1 MNLTQ
6 TTALKWTFYALAAA
20 ALLFLRRLF
29 LGSMTFFGVIP
40 FLPPVIL
47 AVMASFELPRS
58 AVIAGIVFGALCD
71 LVLPAPFACLYT
83 IAFTLAALLIST
95 VVSNL
100 LQQGFARALLSTV
113 LAFLLVDLLQAFALL
128 PRSAEDGRIF
138 TRLDRRFADAAPVR
152 ARNGALVSAARAGVS
167 GAARHPPHLPRL
179 IFPISPKPQGKEAA
193 MDSKRFT
200 RRLIAL
206 GAAMFFCALV
216 FVVTLFDAQI
226 VNGDDYLAQSIRT
239 NAKSET
245 VKASRG
251 VITDRNGKVLVS
263 NRAVYTLNF
272 DSSLVSSDELND
284 ALLRVIDLMNAQG
297 VEIKDTLPLARTSPY
312 AYDTANGSAK
322 TLVKYL
328 VSLKWINEKNVGDD
342 GLPTTLTGSALYLKL
357 RSEYGIDETL
367 PNSTVRTLIGLRY
380 SLASA
385 KMNGSTTFEF
395 ASDVDVSLIS
405 LIKDG
410 NYAGVQVDTSS
421 VRVYETDYAAHVL
434 GYTGSIQDW
443 DDYKDKDGYTLA
455 STVGISG
462 VENAFEDYLH
472 GSDGKRLVTLNESG
486 KITGELYSVEPKP
499 GSTVALTI
507 DIDFQAQVEE
517 ALKNTV
523 SSMTKSDGIDR
534 GAAVAVVQVG
544 TGDVLALASYPTYFL
559 STFRQD
565 LAELSTDPLQPMWNR
580 ATQGKYA
587 PGSTLKPLTA
597 IAALESG
604 ATTVREKIYDSGKW
618 TYPGYSASYTYCWKR
633 SGHGSLNVRGAI
645 MNSCNYFFAEMGYR
659 MGMDTLREYYA
670 KFGLGAPTGIEIGDT
685 AGRLPS
691 QNEGENL
698 APWAAFGQANQ
709 EYSPLQLANYIATLC
724 GGGDRYATHLLKNV
738 RSSGSGALE
747 SVYDAEPV
755 ETIAMSSENLS
766 AVLAGMHDLAT
777 DGAVSQYFKDC
788 IVDAAAKTGTIQTG
802 DTKNNNGAFVCFAP
816 YDDPQIAVAIVIEKG
831 GSGAALASTAVQVLN
846 AYFSNT
852 SASSAI
858 TGENTLLG

>member
-20 ALLFLRRLF
+20 ALFFLRRLL

-58 AVIAGIVFGALCD
+58 SVIAGIVFGALCD

-113 LAFLLVDLLQAFALL
+113 LTFLLVDLLQAFALL
-128 PRSAEDGRIF
+128 PRSGSTAN
-138 TRLDRRFADAAPVR
+138 AAPVR
-152 ARNGALVSAARAGVS
+152 ARNGALVPASSAGLS

-179 IFPISPKPQGKEAA
+179 IFPIFPKPQGKEAA

-206 GAAMFFCALV
+206 GAAMFLCALV
-216 FVVTLFDAQI
+216 FVITLFDAQI
-226 VNGDDYLAQSIRT
+226 VNGDDYLDKSIRT
-239 NAKSET
+239 NAKTET

-251 VITDRNGKVLVS
+251 ILTDRNGKVLVS

-284 ALLRVIDLMNAQG
+284 ALLRVIELMNAQG
-297 VEIKDTLPLARTSPY
+297 VEIKDALPLARTSPY

-507 DIDFQAQVEE
+507 DVDFQAQVEE
-517 ALKNTV
+517 SLKNTV

-544 TGDVLALASYPTYFL
+544 TGDVLALASYPTYSL

-670 KFGLGAPTGIEIGDT
+670 KFGLGSPTGIEIGDT
-685 AGRLPS
+685 TGRLPS

-747 SVYDAEPV
+747 YVYDAEPV

-777 DGAVSQYFKDC
+777 DGAVSQYFKNC

>member
-1 MNLTQ
+1 
-6 TTALKWTFYALAAA
+6 
-20 ALLFLRRLF
+20 
-29 LGSMTFFGVIP
+29 
-40 FLPPVIL
+40 
-47 AVMASFELPRS
+47 
-58 AVIAGIVFGALCD
+58 
-71 LVLPAPFACLYT
+71 
-83 IAFTLAALLIST
+83 
-95 VVSNL
+95 
-100 LQQGFARALLSTV
+100 
-113 LAFLLVDLLQAFALL
+113 
-128 PRSAEDGRIF
+128 
-138 TRLDRRFADAAPVR
+138 
-152 ARNGALVSAARAGVS
+152 
-167 GAARHPPHLPRL
+167 
-179 IFPISPKPQGKEAA
+179 
-193 MDSKRFT
+193 MDPKRFT
-200 RRLIAL
+200 RRLVAL
-206 GAAMFFCALV
+206 GAAMFLVALV
-216 FVVTLFDAQI
+216 FVVTMFDAQI
-226 VNGDDYLAQSIRT
+226 VHGDDYLAKSVRA
-239 NAKSET
+239 NAKVET
-245 VKASRG
+245 VKDTRG
-251 VITDRNGKVLVS
+251 IITDRNGKVLVS

-272 DSSLVSSDELND
+272 DSSLVAHDELND
-284 ALLRVIDLMNAQG
+284 TLLRLIDLMNAQG
-297 VEIKDTLPLARTSPY
+297 VEIKDTIPLSQSVPY
-312 AYDTANGSAK
+312 AYDTTDGGAK
-322 TLVKYL
+322 ALVKYL
-328 VSLKWINEKNVGDD
+328 VSLKWMDEDD
-342 GLPTTLTGSALYLKL
+342 VDENGLPAGITGPSLYLRL
-357 RSEYGIDETL
+357 RSEYGVDASL
-367 PNSTVRTLIGLRY
+367 PAATARTLVGLRY
-380 SLASA
+380 SLAVA
-385 KMNGSTTFEF
+385 RLNGSSVFEF
-395 ASDVDVSLIS
+395 ASDVDVALIS
-405 LIKDG
+405 IIKDG
-410 NYAGVQVDTSS
+410 NYLGVQVDTSS

-455 STVGISG
+455 SIVGISG

-472 GSDGKRLVTLNESG
+472 GSDGKRLVTFDNDSG

-507 DIDFQAQVEE
+507 DIDFQEDVEQSLE
-517 ALKNTV
+517 RTV
-523 SSMTKSDGIDR
+523 GAMTKSDGIER

-544 TGDVLALASYPTYFL
+544 TSDVLALASYPTYSL

-565 LAELSTDPLQPMWNR
+565 IAALSSDSVRRPLWNR
-580 ATQGKYA
+580 ATQASYA

-604 ATTVREKIYDSGKW
+604 ATTVREKLYDTGKW
-618 TYPGYSASYTYCWKR
+618 VYPGYSASYTYCWKR

-645 MNSCNYFFAEMGYR
+645 MNSCNYYFAEMGYR

-670 KFGLGAPTGIEIGDT
+670 KFGLGSPTGIEIGDT

-747 SVYDAEPV
+747 YVYDAEPV

-788 IVDAAAKTGTIQTG
+788 IVDAAAKTGTVQTG

>member
-1 MNLTQ
+1 
-6 TTALKWTFYALAAA
+6 
-20 ALLFLRRLF
+20 
-29 LGSMTFFGVIP
+29 
-40 FLPPVIL
+40 
-47 AVMASFELPRS
+47 
-58 AVIAGIVFGALCD
+58 
-71 LVLPAPFACLYT
+71 
-83 IAFTLAALLIST
+83 
-95 VVSNL
+95 
-100 LQQGFARALLSTV
+100 
-113 LAFLLVDLLQAFALL
+113 
-128 PRSAEDGRIF
+128 
-138 TRLDRRFADAAPVR
+138 
-152 ARNGALVSAARAGVS
+152 
-167 GAARHPPHLPRL
+167 
-179 IFPISPKPQGKEAA
+179 

-200 RRLIAL
+200 RRLVAL
-206 GAAMFFCALV
+206 GAAMFLCALV
-216 FVVTLFDAQI
+216 FVITLFDAQI

-284 ALLRVIDLMNAQG
+284 ALLRVIELMNAQG

-410 NYAGVQVDTSS
+410 DYAGVQVDTSS

-455 STVGISG
+455 SIVGISG

-544 TGDVLALASYPTYFL
+544 TGDVLALASYPTYSLDVPSGPRRALHRSPTADVEPRHAGQIRPRLDLEAADGHRRARIQRDDRARKDLRLRQVDVPRLLRELHLLLEAQRSRLAQRPRRDHELLQLFL
-559 STFRQD
+559 RRNG
-565 LAELSTDPLQPMWNR
+565 LPH
-580 ATQGKYA
+580 
-587 PGSTLKPLTA
+587 
-597 IAALESG
+597 
-604 ATTVREKIYDSGKW
+604 
-618 TYPGYSASYTYCWKR
+618 
-633 SGHGSLNVRGAI
+633 GHGHAARV
-645 MNSCNYFFAEMGYR
+645 
-659 MGMDTLREYYA
+659 LREIR
-670 KFGLGAPTGIEIGDT
+670 P
-685 AGRLPS
+685 RLP
-691 QNEGENL
+691 
-698 APWAAFGQANQ
+698 
-709 EYSPLQLANYIATLC
+709 
-724 GGGDRYATHLLKNV
+724 DRH
-738 RSSGSGALE
+738 
-747 SVYDAEPV
+747 
-755 ETIAMSSENLS
+755 
-766 AVLAGMHDLAT
+766 
-777 DGAVSQYFKDC
+777 
-788 IVDAAAKTGTIQTG
+788 
-802 DTKNNNGAFVCFAP
+802 
-816 YDDPQIAVAIVIEKG
+816 
-831 GSGAALASTAVQVLN
+831 
-846 AYFSNT
+846 
-852 SASSAI
+852 
-858 TGENTLLG
+858 

>member
-1 MNLTQ
+1 
-6 TTALKWTFYALAAA
+6 
-20 ALLFLRRLF
+20 
-29 LGSMTFFGVIP
+29 
-40 FLPPVIL
+40 
-47 AVMASFELPRS
+47 
-58 AVIAGIVFGALCD
+58 
-71 LVLPAPFACLYT
+71 
-83 IAFTLAALLIST
+83 
-95 VVSNL
+95 
-100 LQQGFARALLSTV
+100 
-113 LAFLLVDLLQAFALL
+113 
-128 PRSAEDGRIF
+128 
-138 TRLDRRFADAAPVR
+138 
-152 ARNGALVSAARAGVS
+152 
-167 GAARHPPHLPRL
+167 
-179 IFPISPKPQGKEAA
+179 

-200 RRLIAL
+200 RRLVAL
-206 GAAMFFCALV
+206 GAAMFLCALV

-367 PNSTVRTLIGLRY
+367 PTGTVRTLIGLRY

-486 KITGELYSVEPKP
+486 KITGELYTKEPQP
-499 GSTVALTI
+499 GGTVALTL
-507 DIDFQAQVEE
+507 DIDLQEDTEKSLAQTIQA
-517 ALKNTV
+517 
-523 SSMTKSDGIDR
+523 MTQKDGVVR
-534 GAAVAVVQVG
+534 GGAAVVVGVG
-544 TGDVLALASYPTYFL
+544 SGEVLAMASYPTYNL
-559 STFRQD
+559 STFDQD
-565 LAELSTDPLQPMWNR
+565 YSKLVSDTVGTPLLNR
-580 ATQGKYA
+580 AIGGAYA
-587 PGSTLKPLTA
+587 PGSTFKPCTA
-597 IAALESG
+597 VAALESG
-604 ATTVREKIYDSGKW
+604 IITPSSTIVDRGVYDYYKSPQPRCWIYNEYGGTHGRVNVSQAITV
-618 TYPGYSASYTYCWKR
+618 
-633 SGHGSLNVRGAI
+633 
-645 MNSCNYFFAEMGYR
+645 SCNYFFYEVGR
-659 MGMDTLREYYA
+659 LTGIKTLASYA
-670 KFGLGAPTGIEIGDT
+670 KQFGLGEYTGIEIGGPGSAEAKGSMATPEFAEAEHLEWTDGQTLT
-685 AGRLPS
+685 A
-691 QNEGENL
+691 
-698 APWAAFGQANQ
+698 AIGQS
-709 EYSPLQLANYIATLC
+709 YDLFTPLQLANYIATLV
-724 GGGDRYATHLLKNV
+724 GNGQHYEAHLLKNV
-738 RSSGSGALE
+738 KSYDNSSVIYA
-747 SVYDAEPV
+747 YDKEPLNTV
-755 ETIAMSSENLS
+755 QMSDSTVR
-766 AVLAGMHDLAT
+766 AVKEGMHNLT
-777 DGAVSQYFKDC
+777 TGSLSYYFSKCVVS
-788 IVDAAAKTGTIQTG
+788 AGAKTGTAETG
-802 DTKNNNGAFVCFAP
+802 INNTNNGVFVCFAP
-816 YDDPQIAVAIVIEKG
+816 YDDPQIAVAVVIEKG
-831 GSGAALASTAVQVLN
+831 GSGAALASTAVDIVN
-846 AYFSNT
+846 SYFSQEEIG
-852 SASSAI
+852 AVI
-858 TGENTLLG
+858 IGENTLLK

>member
-1 MNLTQ
+1 
-6 TTALKWTFYALAAA
+6 
-20 ALLFLRRLF
+20 
-29 LGSMTFFGVIP
+29 
-40 FLPPVIL
+40 
-47 AVMASFELPRS
+47 
-58 AVIAGIVFGALCD
+58 
-71 LVLPAPFACLYT
+71 
-83 IAFTLAALLIST
+83 
-95 VVSNL
+95 
-100 LQQGFARALLSTV
+100 
-113 LAFLLVDLLQAFALL
+113 
-128 PRSAEDGRIF
+128 
-138 TRLDRRFADAAPVR
+138 
-152 ARNGALVSAARAGVS
+152 
-167 GAARHPPHLPRL
+167 
-179 IFPISPKPQGKEAA
+179 
-193 MDSKRFT
+193 MDPKRFT
-200 RRLIAL
+200 RRLVAL
-206 GAAMFFCALV
+206 GAAMFLCALV
-216 FVVTLFDAQI
+216 FVITLFDAQI

-534 GAAVAVVQVG
+534 GAAVGRRAGRHGRRAGARLVSDLFPLDVPSGPCRALHRPLAADVESRHAGKIRPRLDLEAADGHRRARIRRDDRARKDLRLRQV
-544 TGDVLALASYPTYFL
+544 DVPRLLRELHLLLEAQRPRLAQRPRRDHEFL
-559 STFRQD
+559 QLFHRRNG
-565 LAELSTDPLQPMWNR
+565 LPH
-580 ATQGKYA
+580 
-587 PGSTLKPLTA
+587 
-597 IAALESG
+597 
-604 ATTVREKIYDSGKW
+604 
-618 TYPGYSASYTYCWKR
+618 
-633 SGHGSLNVRGAI
+633 GHGHAARVL
-645 MNSCNYFFAEMGYR
+645 C
-659 MGMDTLREYYA
+659 
-670 KFGLGAPTGIEIGDT
+670 EIRP
-685 AGRLPS
+685 RLP
-691 QNEGENL
+691 
-698 APWAAFGQANQ
+698 
-709 EYSPLQLANYIATLC
+709 
-724 GGGDRYATHLLKNV
+724 DRH
-738 RSSGSGALE
+738 
-747 SVYDAEPV
+747 
-755 ETIAMSSENLS
+755 
-766 AVLAGMHDLAT
+766 
-777 DGAVSQYFKDC
+777 
-788 IVDAAAKTGTIQTG
+788 
-802 DTKNNNGAFVCFAP
+802 
-816 YDDPQIAVAIVIEKG
+816 
-831 GSGAALASTAVQVLN
+831 
-846 AYFSNT
+846 
-852 SASSAI
+852 
-858 TGENTLLG
+858 

>member
-1 MNLTQ
+1 
-6 TTALKWTFYALAAA
+6 
-20 ALLFLRRLF
+20 
-29 LGSMTFFGVIP
+29 
-40 FLPPVIL
+40 
-47 AVMASFELPRS
+47 
-58 AVIAGIVFGALCD
+58 
-71 LVLPAPFACLYT
+71 
-83 IAFTLAALLIST
+83 
-95 VVSNL
+95 
-100 LQQGFARALLSTV
+100 
-113 LAFLLVDLLQAFALL
+113 
-128 PRSAEDGRIF
+128 
-138 TRLDRRFADAAPVR
+138 
-152 ARNGALVSAARAGVS
+152 
-167 GAARHPPHLPRL
+167 
-179 IFPISPKPQGKEAA
+179 
-193 MDSKRFT
+193 MDPKRFN

-206 GAAMFFCALV
+206 GAVVFLCALV
-216 FVVTLFDAQI
+216 FVVTMFDAQI
-226 VNGDDYLAQSIRT
+226 LNGDDYLAKSIRT
-239 NAKSET
+239 NAKVET
-245 VKASRG
+245 VKGTRG
-251 VITDRNGKVLVS
+251 IITDRNGKILVS

-284 ALLRVIDLMNAQG
+284 ALLRLIDLMNAQG
-297 VEIKDTLPLARTSPY
+297 VEIKDTIPLSQSVPY
-312 AYDTANGSAK
+312 AYDTTDGGAK
-322 TLVKYL
+322 ALVKYL
-328 VSLKWINEKNVGDD
+328 VSLKWMDEDD
-342 GLPTTLTGSALYLKL
+342 VDENGLPASITGPSLYLRL
-357 RSEYGIDETL
+357 RSEYGVDASL
-367 PNSTVRTLIGLRY
+367 PAATARTLVGLRY
-380 SLASA
+380 SLAVA
-385 KMNGSTTFEF
+385 KLNGSSVFEF
-395 ASDVDVSLIS
+395 ASDVDVALIS
-405 LIKDG
+405 IIKDG
-410 NYAGVQVDTSS
+410 NYLGVQVDTSS

-455 STVGISG
+455 SIVGISG
-462 VENAFEDYLH
+462 AESAFEEYLH
-472 GSDGKRLVTLNESG
+472 GNAGKRLVTFDNDSG

-507 DIDFQAQVEE
+507 DIDFQEDVEQSLE
-517 ALKNTV
+517 RTV
-523 SSMTKSDGIDR
+523 GAMTKADGIER

-544 TGDVLALASYPTYFL
+544 TGDVLALASYPTYSL
-559 STFRQD
+559 ATFRQD
-565 LAELSTDPLQPMWNR
+565 IAALSSDSVRRPLWNR
-580 ATQGKYA
+580 ATQASYA

-604 ATTVREKIYDSGKW
+604 ATTVREKLYDSGKW
-618 TYPGYSASYTYCWKR
+618 VYPGYSASYTYCWKR

-645 MNSCNYFFAEMGYR
+645 MNSCNYYFAEMGYR
-659 MGMDTLREYYA
+659 MGMDTLRKYYA
-670 KFGLGAPTGIEIGDT
+670 DFGLGAPTGIEIGDT

-747 SVYDAEPV
+747 YVYDAEPV

-777 DGAVSQYFKDC
+777 DGAVSQYFKNC
-788 IVDAAAKTGTIQTG
+788 IVDAAAKTGTVQTG

>member
-1 MNLTQ
+1 
-6 TTALKWTFYALAAA
+6 
-20 ALLFLRRLF
+20 
-29 LGSMTFFGVIP
+29 
-40 FLPPVIL
+40 
-47 AVMASFELPRS
+47 
-58 AVIAGIVFGALCD
+58 
-71 LVLPAPFACLYT
+71 
-83 IAFTLAALLIST
+83 
-95 VVSNL
+95 
-100 LQQGFARALLSTV
+100 
-113 LAFLLVDLLQAFALL
+113 
-128 PRSAEDGRIF
+128 
-138 TRLDRRFADAAPVR
+138 
-152 ARNGALVSAARAGVS
+152 
-167 GAARHPPHLPRL
+167 
-179 IFPISPKPQGKEAA
+179 
-193 MDSKRFT
+193 MDPKRFT

-206 GAAMFFCALV
+206 GAAMFLCALV
-216 FVVTLFDAQI
+216 FVITLFDAQI
-226 VNGDDYLAQSIRT
+226 VNGDDYLDKSIRT
-239 NAKSET
+239 NAKTET

-251 VITDRNGKVLVS
+251 ILTDRNGKVLVS

-284 ALLRVIDLMNAQG
+284 ALLRVIELMNAQG
-297 VEIKDTLPLARTSPY
+297 VEIKDALPLARTSPY

-462 VENAFEDYLH
+462 VESAFEEYLH
-472 GSDGKRLVTLNESG
+472 GNAGKRLVTFDNDSG

-507 DIDFQAQVEE
+507 DVDFQAQVEE

-544 TGDVLALASYPTYFL
+544 TGDVLALASYPTYSL

-618 TYPGYSASYTYCWKR
+618 VYPGYSASYTYCWKR
-633 SGHGSLNVRGAI
+633 SGHGKMNVTNAI
-645 MNSCNYFFAEMGYR
+645 TNSCNTYFMEMGYR
-659 MGMDTLREYYA
+659 MGLDTLNEYYSA
-670 KFGLGAPTGIEIGDT
+670 LGLGEPTGIEVGEST
-685 AGRLPS
+685 GR
-691 QNEGENL
+691 QAVNESGQDQ

-709 EYSPLQLANYIATLC
+709 EYTPLQLANYIATLVS
-724 GGGDRYATHLLKNV
+724 GGKHYPAHLLKTVKSYDNSEIIATGDTEPLNTLNISDSTLQAV
-738 RSSGSGALE
+738 KKGMLGYTTNGGSVAGPFQNC
-747 SVYDAEPV
+747 VV
-755 ETIAMSSENLS
+755 S
-766 AVLAGMHDLAT
+766 AG
-777 DGAVSQYFKDC
+777 
-788 IVDAAAKTGTIQTG
+788 AKTGTAQIG
-802 DTKNNNGAFVCFAP
+802 GSMKNGVFVAFAP
-816 YDDPQIAVAIVIEKG
+816 YDEPEIAVALVLEKADA
-831 GSGAALASTAVQVLN
+831 GAVLATTAVDIIN
-846 AYFSNT
+846 AYFDREDT
-852 SASSAI
+852 ASI
-858 TGENTLLG
+858 LPENQLIP

>member
-1 MNLTQ
+1 
-6 TTALKWTFYALAAA
+6 
-20 ALLFLRRLF
+20 
-29 LGSMTFFGVIP
+29 
-40 FLPPVIL
+40 
-47 AVMASFELPRS
+47 
-58 AVIAGIVFGALCD
+58 
-71 LVLPAPFACLYT
+71 
-83 IAFTLAALLIST
+83 
-95 VVSNL
+95 
-100 LQQGFARALLSTV
+100 
-113 LAFLLVDLLQAFALL
+113 
-128 PRSAEDGRIF
+128 
-138 TRLDRRFADAAPVR
+138 
-152 ARNGALVSAARAGVS
+152 
-167 GAARHPPHLPRL
+167 
-179 IFPISPKPQGKEAA
+179 
-193 MDSKRFT
+193 MDPKRFN

-206 GAAMFFCALV
+206 GGVVFLCALV
-216 FVVTLFDAQI
+216 FVVTMFDAQI
-226 VNGDDYLAQSIRT
+226 LNGDDYLAKSIRT
-239 NAKSET
+239 NAKVET
-245 VKASRG
+245 VKGTRG
-251 VITDRNGKVLVS
+251 IITDRNGKVLVS

-272 DSSLVSSDELND
+272 DTSLVSSDELND
-284 ALLRVIDLMNAQG
+284 ALLRLIDLMNAQG
-297 VEIKDTLPLARTSPY
+297 VEIQDTLPLSQSVPF
-312 AYDTANGSAK
+312 AYDTTDGGAK
-322 TLVKYL
+322 ALVKYL
-328 VSLKWINEKNVGDD
+328 VSLKWMDEDD
-342 GLPTTLTGSALYLKL
+342 VDESGLPASITGPSLYLRL
-357 RSEYGIDETL
+357 RSEYGVDASL
-367 PNSTVRTLIGLRY
+367 PAATARTLVGLRY
-380 SLASA
+380 SLAVA
-385 KMNGSTTFEF
+385 KLNGSSVFEF
-395 ASDVDVSLIS
+395 ASDVDVALIS
-405 LIKDG
+405 IIKDG
-410 NYAGVQVDTSS
+410 NYLGVQVDTSS

-455 STVGISG
+455 SIVGISG
-462 VENAFEDYLH
+462 AESAFEEYLH
-472 GSDGKRLVTLNESG
+472 GNAGKRLVTFDNDSG

-544 TGDVLALASYPTYFL
+544 TGDVLALASYPTYSL

-604 ATTVREKIYDSGKW
+604 ATTVRERIYDSGKW

-670 KFGLGAPTGIEIGDT
+670 KFGLGSPTGIEIGDT

-747 SVYDAEPV
+747 YVYDAEPV
-755 ETIAMSSENLS
+755 ERVEMSSENLS

-788 IVDAAAKTGTIQTG
+788 IVDAAAKTGTVQTG

>member
-1 MNLTQ
+1 
-6 TTALKWTFYALAAA
+6 
-20 ALLFLRRLF
+20 
-29 LGSMTFFGVIP
+29 
-40 FLPPVIL
+40 
-47 AVMASFELPRS
+47 
-58 AVIAGIVFGALCD
+58 
-71 LVLPAPFACLYT
+71 
-83 IAFTLAALLIST
+83 
-95 VVSNL
+95 
-100 LQQGFARALLSTV
+100 
-113 LAFLLVDLLQAFALL
+113 
-128 PRSAEDGRIF
+128 
-138 TRLDRRFADAAPVR
+138 
-152 ARNGALVSAARAGVS
+152 
-167 GAARHPPHLPRL
+167 
-179 IFPISPKPQGKEAA
+179 

-200 RRLIAL
+200 RRLVAL
-206 GAAMFFCALV
+206 GAAMFLCALV

-239 NAKSET
+239 NAKPET

-297 VEIKDTLPLARTSPY
+297 VEIKDSLPLARTSPY

-486 KITGELYSVEPKP
+486 KITGELYTRKP
-499 GSTVALTI
+499 QPGGTVALTI
-507 DIDFQAQVEE
+507 DIDLQQVAEDTLASTIQGMVDKDSNE
-517 ALKNTV
+517 
-523 SSMTKSDGIDR
+523 R
-534 GAAVAVVQVG
+534 GGAVTVVQVG
-544 TGDVLALASYPTYFL
+544 TGEVLALASYPTYDL
-559 STFRQD
+559 ETFNQD
-565 LAELSTDPLQPMWNR
+565 YDELVKDERLPMFNR
-580 ATQGKYA
+580 ATQGVYA
-587 PGSTLKPLTA
+587 PGST
-597 IAALESG
+597 
-604 ATTVREKIYDSGKW
+604 
-618 TYPGYSASYTYCWKR
+618 
-633 SGHGSLNVRGAI
+633 
-645 MNSCNYFFAEMGYR
+645 F
-659 MGMDTLREYYA
+659 
-670 KFGLGAPTGIEIGDT
+670 
-685 AGRLPS
+685 
-691 QNEGENL
+691 
-698 APWAAFGQANQ
+698 
-709 EYSPLQLANYIATLC
+709 
-724 GGGDRYATHLLKNV
+724 
-738 RSSGSGALE
+738 
-747 SVYDAEPV
+747 
-755 ETIAMSSENLS
+755 
-766 AVLAGMHDLAT
+766 
-777 DGAVSQYFKDC
+777 
-788 IVDAAAKTGTIQTG
+788 
-802 DTKNNNGAFVCFAP
+802 
-816 YDDPQIAVAIVIEKG
+816 
-831 GSGAALASTAVQVLN
+831 
-846 AYFSNT
+846 
-852 SASSAI
+852 
-858 TGENTLLG
+858 